1 MTSSTK
7 IQRKQTSLTVYVVL
21 IEGILKGTHQAKKTA
36 RGRLSP
42 AWFENL
48 NINLP
53 EFCNLHSYAL
63 FWSRSAWFW
72 IKNAKFEA
80 DWPYFFETVR
90 ANCKMRVANISYVNI
105 IYSNFHQYI
114 FDADFESGFFD
125 NFGPSKFL
133 HDISKYRAENFDG
146 PKLSKNPLSKSA
158 SKICWWNF
166 EYIIFT
172 YEILAARILQFALIK
187 IMWTEYFDIPSSKV
201 CVKWGI
207 LEKTESDRSHLKDGI
222 FVHII
227 QFKRLQTF
235 LACCR
240 FWRTLLI
247 WNFLHA

>member
-114 FDADFESGFFD
+114 FDADFLTILVRR
-125 NFGPSKFL
+125 NFCTIFRNIVQK
-133 HDISKYRAENFDG
+133 ISTDQNCQKIRFQNPRRKYVG
-146 PKLSKNPLSKSA
+146 
-158 SKICWWNF
+158 
-166 EYIIFT
+166 
-172 YEILAARILQFALIK
+172 EILNILYSRMKYWLPASYNSPF
-187 IMWTEYFDIPSSKV
+187 SKLCGRNISIFQAQK
-201 CVKWGI
+201 CV
-207 LEKTESDRSHLKDGI
+207 
-222 FVHII
+222 
-227 QFKRLQTF
+227 
-235 LACCR
+235 
-240 FWRTLLI
+240 
-247 WNFLHA
+247 